1 MKKTL
6 ALAVTAIALA
16 VPTLSSAQFAN
27 PLSGLMGGKSSGTN
41 ATADMGAQQDSLVRT
56 YVAAGQ
62 NVLKA
67 NVHMADALGIKAA
80 SIDAGAKSAS
90 FTGDDIEPMNKAI
103 SADSAALAAAFKSGA
118 TLKDEQAKAKY
129 AQGLVS
135 LAIGVKKY
143 ADMSK
148 EAQGFASGMSSVS
161 PLQMGKLQSGVYIAK
176 NLPGN
181 VSDLTATLKSAIDF
195 ARQNG
200 VRVPEDAAAAAAA
213 ISQS

>member
-1 MKKTL
+1 MKKTF

-27 PLSGLMGGKSSGTN
+27 PLSGLMGGKSSSSN
-41 ATADMGAQQDSLVRT
+41 AGADMGAQQDSLVRT

-67 NVHMADALGIKAA
+67 NVHMADALGIKAQSINAAA
-80 SIDAGAKSAS
+80 SSDSFSAN
-90 FTGDDIEPMNKAI
+90 DIEAQDKAI
-103 SADSAALAAAFKSGA
+103 SADSAALAEALKSGA
-118 TLKDEQAKAKY
+118 TLKDEEAKAKY
-129 AQGLVS
+129 AQGLLS
-135 LAIGVKKY
+135 LAVGVKKY
-143 ADMSK
+143 VDMSK

-195 ARQNG
+195 ARRNG
-200 VRVPEDAAAAAAA
+200 VEVPAEAT
-213 ISQS
+213 SVV